1 MEGVRGIWKA
11 IFQGIHVS
19 RQQLSLRDQR
29 HVVAVDYM
37 TSDTL
42 TLRSDVVVRR

>member
-1 MEGVRGIWKA
+1 MSGIWKA

-19 RQQLSLRDQR
+19 RQQLRLRDQR